1 MAVSGGRTANHLFLT
16 QSESEVTAAMAESAR
31 RWGAKVTP
39 ASCSSCTAEAEV
51 RVVEQGSSSYAT
63 QRQCAQEQGQ
73 PAHCG
78 AERRRR
84 RPARRRGTVEAR
96 TARGAVVVVERSA
109 SSRQPWA
116 ARRGPPLLP
125 QVPAWHQ
132 RLSERT
138 TGAVTAPPSRIEA
151 AVLRAEVVVLRIEA
165 APPQRRPPT
174 PPRADP
180 AGESEHEGEKGGEP
194 AARSPVAAEP
204 RCPAPGG
211 ERSRRGAR
219 AWANGHVGSDVAVHV
234 GSQTR
239 SKGFWTSSDTLK

>member
-1 MAVSGGRTANHLFLT
+1 
-16 QSESEVTAAMAESAR
+16 MAESAR

-39 ASCSSCTAEAEV
+39 ASCSSCTAEVEV

-63 QRQCAQEQGQ
+63 QRQCAQEQGR

-78 AERRRR
+78 AERRRQ
-84 RPARRRGTVEAR
+84 RPAWRRGTVEAR
-96 TARGAVVVVERSA
+96 TARGAAVVGERGA
-109 SSRQPWA
+109 SSRRPWA

-132 RLSERT
+132 RLSGRT

-151 AVLRAEVVVLRIEA
+151 ATLRAEVVALRIEA

-180 AGESEHEGEKGGEP
+180 AGESEHEGEKGASRPP
-194 AARSPVAAEP
+194 ARPSP
-204 RCPAPGG
+204 RRGG
-211 ERSRRGAR
+211 ERSRRGAG